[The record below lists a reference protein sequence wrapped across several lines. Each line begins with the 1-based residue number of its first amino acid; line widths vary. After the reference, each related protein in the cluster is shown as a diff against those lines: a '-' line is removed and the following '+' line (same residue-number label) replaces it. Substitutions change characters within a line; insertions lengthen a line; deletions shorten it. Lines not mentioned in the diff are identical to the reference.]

1 MQDERTALLG
11 QLAEAE
17 NLRKK
22 NLDELKR
29 YKECDP
35 TLLEAKEKA
44 AAIALESANRWTGR
58 IVTYQMQSY

>member
-1 MQDERTALLG
+1 
-11 QLAEAE
+11 LAEAE

-44 AAIALESANRWTGR
+44 AAVALESANRWTGR